1 MLKYVRNESLDEIKE
16 SEATG
21 ACFPINTMY

>member
-1 MLKYVRNESLDEIKE
+1 MLKYVQNESLDEIKE